1 MKKAKGLSYRFPHLH
16 SRNVYQENLNSRKRH
31 NVSLMKVKLIKIFYY
46 KGNNFGDE
54 LGPYIVSKLSG
65 LKTQYKEID
74 LSPLRMILRI
84 IKNLLLF
91 RFYYLKQISYI
102 SFNKKV
108 LVPIGSTIARGN
120 ANTSFWGNGFLNKNE
135 TFKGGK
141 IYAVRGKYTDDKL
154 KRDGF
159 SGCSIYGDPALLLP
173 IIYPMHEQA
182 KIKDEI
188 GLIPHY
194 LDLPYFKMHYSDK
207 YKIIDLTTNDIEG
220 IITEICSCKKILST
234 SLHGIIVAQA
244 YKVPALWIKKNDIG
258 TDGFKFYDY
267 FSSVGIPQYDG
278 FSNINEIL
286 KSPNSINTLFDENKN
301 LTTIQINLADLQKN
315 LIKAAP
321 FNILDK
327 FKNI

>member
-1 MKKAKGLSYRFPHLH
+1 MKTKT
-16 SRNVYQENLNSRKRH
+16 
-31 NVSLMKVKLIKIFYY
+31 IKINYY

-54 LGPYIVSKLSG
+54 LGPYIVTKLSG
-65 LKTQYKEID
+65 LKTQYKEIV
-74 LSPLRMILRI
+74 LSPLRIILRI
-84 IKNLLLF
+84 IKNLLFL
-91 RFYYLKQISYI
+91 RFYYLKQIRYI
-102 SFNKKV
+102 SFDKKV

-120 ANTSFWGNGFLNKNE
+120 KNTSFWGNGFLNKDE

-154 KRDGF
+154 KKDGF
-159 SGCSIYGDPALLLP
+159 NGCPIYGDPALLLP
-173 IIYPMHEQA
+173 IIYPMHEQE
-182 KIKDEI
+182 KKKNEI
-188 GLIPHY
+188 GIIPHY
-194 LDLPYFKMHYSDK
+194 LDLAYFKVNYSK
-207 YKIIDLTTNDIEG
+207 EYKIIDLTTNDVEG

-244 YKVPALWIKKNDIG
+244 YNIPALWIKKNDIG

-267 FSSVGIPQYDG
+267 FSSVGITQYEG
-278 FSNINEIL
+278 FSNIDEIL

-301 LTTIQINLADLQKN
+301 LAKIQVSLINLQRN
-315 LIKAAP
+315 LIKVAP